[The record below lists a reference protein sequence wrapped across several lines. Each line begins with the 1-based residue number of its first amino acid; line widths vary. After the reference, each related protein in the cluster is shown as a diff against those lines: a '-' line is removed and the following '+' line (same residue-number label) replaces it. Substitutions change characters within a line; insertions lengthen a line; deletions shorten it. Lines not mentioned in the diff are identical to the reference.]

1 MKFQMLPMGA
11 RFEYEGRVYLKTGPM
26 TAVSEAGGQR
36 MIPRFAVLKP
46 LDGAVAAPARAGRKL
61 DESAVLAAFDRFYAE
76 CADLLFGHE
85 PDVQRAR
92 DLRAALERARDRFN
106 SELEKA

>member
-11 RFEYEGRVYLKTGPM
+11 RFEYEGKVYQKTGPM
-26 TAVSEAGGQR
+26 TAASEEGGQR

-46 LDGAVAAPARAGRKL
+46 LGGAATAPDRAGRKL
-61 DESAVLAAFDRFYAE
+61 DEAAVLAAFDGFYAE

-106 SELEKA
+106 GELEKV

>member
-11 RFEYEGRVYLKTGPM
+11 RFEYEGKVYLKTGPM
-26 TAVSEAGGQR
+26 TAASEEGGQR

-46 LDGAVAAPARAGRKL
+46 LDGAGTAPARGGRKL
-61 DESAVLAAFDRFYAE
+61 DESEVLAAFDGFYVE

-92 DLRAALERARDRFN
+92 DLRAALERARDRFQ
-106 SELEKA
+106 EALK